1 MTPLDTQSLHR
12 RRGNPWRPPL
22 LVALV
27 AVTIALTAV
36 IAYPVR
42 TGGDRLGAEP
52 AVIPAGLSTVPGGTP
67 AAAVITAPC
76 LAQLADTLAAAANA
90 SHSVNATPA
99 SPAAYTR
106 THTQSWVAQDT
117 MIPSGTSSRTIV
129 ITETWQWRAADGSGR
144 TVSTTPGSAGHTVT
158 DHPAGGIPAPLPE
171 PTPTDPHT
179 LATHLA
185 AAQPPEMGPQWIIRA
200 VADVYLTQHPA
211 PATRI
216 ALLRLL
222 ATAEAVVCQGTAAD
236 RAGRAG
242 IAVAVEHQQA
252 RDTLIIDRAGGVL
265 AHESTDLGPPR
276 GMDKNAPHLRSYTLL
291 VDCSD
296 EPTIDTAQAT
306 R

>member
-1 MTPLDTQSLHR
+1 MTPLDAQSLHR

-36 IAYPVR
+36 IAYPVP
-42 TGGDRLGAEP
+42 TGGDRPGLEP
-52 AVIPAGLSTVPGGTP
+52 AVIPAGLNNVPDGTP

-76 LAQLADTLAAAANA
+76 LAQLADTLATAADA
-90 SHSVNATPA
+90 SSSVNATPT
-99 SPAAYTR
+99 SPATYAR
-106 THTQSWVAQDT
+106 THTRSWAAQDT

-129 ITETWQWRAADGSGR
+129 TTETWQWRAADGSGR

-158 DHPAGGIPAPLPE
+158 DYPAGGIPAPLPE
-171 PTPTDPHT
+171 PTPTDPRT

-185 AAQPPEMGPQWIIRA
+185 MVQPPEMGPQWIIRA
-200 VADVYLTQHPA
+200 VADVHLTQHPA
-211 PATRI
+211 AATRI

-222 ATAEAVVCQGTAAD
+222 ATAEAVVCHGTVAD

-252 RDTLIIDRAGGVL
+252 RDTLIIDRAGWVL
-265 AHESTDLGPPR
+265 AHESTDLGPPP
-276 GMDKNAPHLRSYTLL
+276 GMDKDAPRLRSYTLI
-291 VDCSD
+291 VDRFE